1 MALTQATKTEL
12 YRFFVIAFDAAPG
25 VEYMS
30 QMTEAS
36 EYGMSVQEIVEVFT
50 TKPQFLAVYPNFL
63 TNEQFAARIIENV
76 VGESAGDA
84 AKLEAIADVAGA
96 LNAGWT
102 RGEVIYQIFNN
113 LAAKSFD
120 DPVWGATAEQMANQV
135 IVAQYYTEQG
145 VPGNTTTD
153 LPTLQAVI
161 AGVDQNTDVST
172 PAAIEAA
179 IASGMPPV
187 LHVLT
192 TGIDSIVGGAGADE
206 ILGGTATLGLGDYID
221 GGDGKDV
228 LSLTLAGDGGEAG
241 SGLYAGFDV
250 KNVETIN
257 LRSIGYDNEVWVSMT
272 GVEGLETL
280 NIVRSTNETTVEDL
294 QNMVDVNLDDVADD
308 VGIYFDWNEIETRTL
323 DLSVKEVGSSAG
335 GSVDL
340 DIDGEVEV
348 LNIDD
353 RGTAGKTS
361 NFELYGAGLDQINVT
376 GGEGYAGG
384 ADEQVAGVQ
393 QAHLSLDWIDTNGG
407 TTLDSTGYA
416 GDLRAATTQ
425 WDVDTIATGAGDDQL
440 MIYSDWDYGNTIETN
455 DGDDSVT
462 IYGEDYG
469 YDDATV
475 NGSIITGNGDDTVH
489 VYSDYGYYGYYGE
502 SAVGETGLI
511 DTGAGDDYVYLDG
524 GIDGD
529 GADADDVPGQVLL
542 GSGNDTLVVQGED
555 YYGYDDGD
563 VNGLVDAGEGDDLIQ
578 LYNST
583 VGDTGVV
590 MGGEGDD
597 QLQLWNSN
605 YDNATVV
612 NAAATITGIETLA
625 LGNTD
630 YDDGD
635 LDHQIDL
642 DAFDEALTRINI
654 VNASSATGYADQEVV
669 LTNLTTESIGITSTD
684 SDDGDDVELD
694 VSLKDGSGEEDSLT
708 VELFG
713 GTATSP
719 AKFEVDLNDS
729 LDNIESLNLVNNGF
743 GNREVDT
750 SQDFDVSLTVTGDS
764 EDDLRVFNSTSQL
777 VDATAYAGDFTIEV
791 ATEQDY
797 EIRTGSG
804 DDVINLVDDKFTNG
818 DTLDGGAG
826 TDRLVLD
833 ESTQTVDT
841 EEDEAFDNVNNIEI
855 LEVLGEDDGTL
866 YVTFD
871 DDVDRAGIAHLIVSG
886 QDNDD
891 DGLVDEAANVALTI
905 GADYELALTVDHTN
919 GTLDIDNDGAAD
931 IDVNLD
937 ANGGRSL
944 IFTDA
949 SNGGEINLNVLI
961 ADGGVDTFIDNGQTG
976 AGLDGSILLDVLAGS
991 IDSITLLD
999 NVGDG
1004 SGSDNGFVEIIIDDM
1019 WTNGALD
1026 LLEEVPAIGAL
1037 TIDASDIADD
1047 DLDSTT
1053 GGVYIDGLAE
1063 TNTEL
1068 TLTGSANDDF
1078 LIGGAQDDVIVGG
1091 AGDDFIEGFLG
1102 ADVLSGGAGND
1113 TLWGDDSTGLSL
1125 YDPLLNYNDTIDG
1138 GAGDDII
1145 SGGFGQDL
1153 LTGGAGADQFWYDAP
1168 ADSQGTQADTI
1179 TDFASG
1185 VDLLVFTADM
1195 LAAAGVINTEIK
1207 FMGNV
1212 NNDLLVLSAMTGGTG
1227 GLPESGYA
1235 EAVYQTTSQLLYVD
1249 LNNDGAIND
1258 GDIVIGL
1265 TGVAQLTQDD
1275 IMVDTQLMVV

>member
-30 QMTEAS
+30 QLAEAS
-36 EYGMSVQEIVEVFT
+36 ESGMSVLDIVNVFT
-50 TKPQFLAVYPNFL
+50 TKPQFTAVYPNFL
-63 TNEQFAARIIENV
+63 TTEQFANKLVANV
-76 VGESAGDA
+76 VGDSASA
-84 AKLEAIADVAGA
+84 EAKAEAEADVAAA
-96 LNAGWT
+96 LNAGWS
-102 RGEVIYQIFNN
+102 RGEVIYTIFNN

-120 DPVWGATAEQMANQV
+120 DPVWGATAKQMANQV
-135 IVAQYYTEQG
+135 AVAQYYTEEG
-145 VPGNTTTD
+145 VAGNTTTD
-153 LPTLQAVI
+153 LATLQAVI
-161 AGVDQNTDVST
+161 AGVDQNTNVSS

-179 IASGMPPV
+179 IAAGMPPV

-192 TGIDSIVGGAGADE
+192 TGIDSIVGGAGADQ
-206 ILGGTATLGLGDYID
+206 ILGGTATLGLGDFID

-228 LSLTLAGDGGEAG
+228 LNLTLAGDGGEAG

-250 KNVETIN
+250 QNVETIN

-280 NIVRSTNETTVEDL
+280 NIVRSTNETYVEDL
-294 QNMVDVNLDDVADD
+294 QNMVDVNLDDVSDD

-348 LNIDD
+348 LNIED

-384 ADEQVAGVQ
+384 ADAQVAGVQ
-393 QAHLSLDWIDTNGG
+393 QAHLSLDWISTNGG

-475 NGSIITGNGDDTVH
+475 NGSITTGNGDDTVH
-489 VYSDYGYYGYYGE
+489 VYSGYGYYGYYGN
-502 SAVGETGLI
+502 SAVGETGVI
-511 DTGAGDDYVYLDG
+511 DTGAGDDYVWLDG

-529 GADADDVPGQVLL
+529 GSDADDVPGRVLL
-542 GSGNDTLVVQGED
+542 GSGNDHLVVQGED
-555 YYGYDDGD
+555 YYGYDNGD

-578 LYNST
+578 LYNGT

-597 QLQLWNSN
+597 ELQLWNSN
-605 YDNATVV
+605 NGYATVV
-612 NAAATITGIETLA
+612 NAAATITGIETLS

-630 YDDGD
+630 SSDGD

-642 DAFDEALTRINI
+642 DAFDEALATINI
-654 VNASSATGYADQEVV
+654 VNASWTYGYADQEVE
-669 LTNLTTESIGITSTD
+669 LTNLTTEAIRITSTD
-684 SDDGDDVELD
+684 SDNGDDVELD
-694 VSLKDGSGEEDSLT
+694 VALKDGSGEEDSLS

-713 GTATSP
+713 GTATSK

-729 LDNIESLNLVNNGF
+729 LDNIEHLNLVNNGF

-750 SQDFDVSLTVTGDS
+750 SQDFDVSLTVSGDS
-764 EDDLRVFNSTSQL
+764 EDDLRVHNSTSQL
-777 VDATAYAGDFTIEV
+777 VDATAYAGNFTIEV

-797 EIRTGSG
+797 EILTGSG
-804 DDVINLVDDKFTNG
+804 NDVINLVGDVFTNG

-826 TDRLVLD
+826 IDRLVVD
-833 ESTQTVDT
+833 KSTMTLLT

-855 LEVLGEDDGTL
+855 LEVLGEDTGVL
-866 YVTFD
+866 SVAFD

-886 QDNDD
+886 QDNND
-891 DGLVDEAANVALTI
+891 DGLIDEAANVALTI
-905 GADYELALTVDHTN
+905 GADYELALRVDLNN
-919 GTLDIDNDGAAD
+919 GTLTIDNDGAAD

-949 SNGGEINLNVLI
+949 SKGGEINLNVLI
-961 ADGGVDTFIDNGQTG
+961 ADDGVDTYIDNLQAG
-976 AGLDGSILLDVLAGS
+976 AGTDGSVLLDVQAGS

-999 NVGDG
+999 NTG
-1004 SGSDNGFVEIIIDDM
+1004 SGGDNGEVYITVDDT
-1019 WTNGALD
+1019 WVDNTQVLPGTL
-1026 LLEEVPAIGAL
+1026 V
-1037 TIDASDIADD
+1037 IDASDIENNDNNTA
-1047 DLDSTT
+1047 T
-1053 GGVYIDGLAE
+1053 GGVYVDAIAE
-1063 TNTEL
+1063 TNAHL
-1068 TLTGSANDDF
+1068 VMTGSANDDV
-1078 LIGGAQDDVIVGG
+1078 LIGAALADTIEGG

-1102 ADVLSGGAGND
+1102 ADLLIGGAGND
-1113 TLWGDDSTGLSL
+1113 TIWGDDSTGASL

-1179 TDFASG
+1179 TDFVSG
-1185 VDLLVFTADM
+1185 TDLLVFTADM
-1195 LAAAGVINTEIK
+1195 LAAAGVLNTEIK

-1212 NNDLLVLSAMTGGTG
+1212 NNDLLVLSAMTGGAG
-1227 GLPESGYA
+1227 GLPSSGYA
-1235 EAVYQTTSQLLYVD
+1235 EAVFQTASKLLYVD

-1265 TGVAQLTQDD
+1265 TGVAQLSQAD
-1275 IMVDTQLMVV
+1275 IMVDTQLAA